1 MEFIESFP
9 YVIKYK
15 QSKENVVADTLSRRY
30 VLITILDSKL
40 LGFEYIKELYEHDL
54 DFGNVF
60 KACENSA
67 FGKFYRHEGFLFR
80 ENKLCIPQSSL
91 RELLVREAHSGGLMG
106 HFGIMKTLDTL
117 SE

>member
-1 MEFIESFP
+1 M
-9 YVIKYK
+9 
-15 QSKENVVADTLSRRY
+15 SRRSA
-30 VLITILDSKL
+30 LIATLDSKL

-80 ENKLCIPQSSL
+80 ENKLYIPQSSF

-106 HFGIMKTLDTL
+106 HFGVRKT
-117 SE
+117 